1 MRPLKVALAV
11 LFSLTLLCSSATN
24 QNYPKVKVADGYVQV
39 DKVEETS
46 IYLEVSVYNASTEY
60 VSGIVTVMKA
70 NNLSDNQKVIKIG
83 PGKTESVTFPKK
95 DKNAIVTWE
104 EIKLHSFSKTR

>member
-1 MRPLKVALAV
+1 M
-11 LFSLTLLCSSATN
+11 LCSYSFS
-24 QNYPKVKVADGYVQV
+24 QDYPKIKIADGYVQV

-46 IYLEVSVYNASTEY
+46 IYLEVSVYNASTEN

-70 NNLSDNQKVIKIG
+70 SNLSNNQKVIKIA
-83 PGKTESVTFPKK
+83 PGKTESVTFQKK
-95 DKNAIVTWE
+95 DKNTIVTWE